1 MNREGRGFCEIEFD
15 KHVFITWKKTDLQ
28 VRHELTITSF
38 TKEPSKTSEGRIEIW
53 FGFAFQL
60 I

>member
-15 KHVFITWKKTDLQ
+15 KYVFITWKKNRLA
-28 VRHELTITSF
+28 RHALTITSF
-38 TKEPSKTSEGRIEIW
+38 TKEPSKTSEGGIEIW
-53 FGFAFQL
+53 FGFAIQL

>member
-15 KHVFITWKKTDLQ
+15 KLKKKPRLA
-28 VRHELTITSF
+28 RHALTITSF
-38 TKEPSKTSEGRIEIW
+38 TKEPSKTSEGGIEIW
-53 FGFAFQL
+53 FGFAIQL